1 MLITLELLNIIKDII
16 QYTNLSYLQ
25 SSCKRLTHTTSCST
39 LKDSSLNV
47 SSPSPLSHSHVEVK
61 SFAQTTATAPSPNPT
76 LDPNQYG
83 PSKIDEFKEPRFL
96 EQVKLFFDRAAS
108 KTDVPQEYLS
118 VIKACNTV
126 IRFNIP
132 LRRDNGKIETVTCYR
147 YPQFN

>member
-1 MLITLELLNIIKDII
+1 MKNF
-16 QYTNLSYLQ
+16 
-25 SSCKRLTHTTSCST
+25 TTT
-39 LKDSSLNV
+39 
-47 SSPSPLSHSHVEVK
+47 P
-61 SFAQTTATAPSPNPT
+61 AAAGTTQDKAS

-83 PSKIDEFKEPRFL
+83 PKKIDQFQEPRFL

-108 KTDVPQEYLS
+108 KTDVPQEYLQ

-147 YPQFN
+147 YDLFIN

>member
-1 MLITLELLNIIKDII
+1 MQKINTYNKLFNAQRLVSQRNIP
-16 QYTNLSYLQ
+16 
-25 SSCKRLTHTTSCST
+25 CHCSLPT
-39 LKDSSLNV
+39 
-47 SSPSPLSHSHVEVK
+47 VEMK
-61 SFAQTTATAPSPNPT
+61 SFAQTTTAAGTATSP

-83 PSKIDEFKEPRFL
+83 PKKIDQHQEPRFL

-108 KTDVPQEYLS
+108 KTDVPQEYLD